1 MSQII
6 NLTLQLKQL
15 EKEKKHAK
23 RKVSFGEKNP
33 QTIEQKKKKHENNSK
48 DQ

>member
-1 MSQII
+1 MSQMI

-23 RKVSFGEKNP
+23 RKVSFGGKKT
-33 QTIEQKKKKHENNSK
+33 QTIEQKKKHENNSK